1 VDLSNLERMVE
12 ELGQRLNI
20 KLEHNHGSASDIS
33 KPSRQLSNQERKM
46 YDLLHEFFVAHIFV
60 SFYGDQIYSSWG
72 IFLTGN
78 IREMLMFLPHHKPK
92 GQ

>member
-46 YDLLHEFFVAHIFV
+46 YDLLHEFLLLTFLFLSIVIKFTLHAE
-60 SFYGDQIYSSWG
+60 SF
-72 IFLTGN
+72 
-78 IREMLMFLPHHKPK
+78 
-92 GQ
+92 